1 MSAPKQK
8 RRKPTG
14 SAADINILWPGEI
27 LTAPQGKVLKEKFEL
42 NQLNLTLAL
51 QLLGFYCKSP
61 ESKRYLHERFALA
74 LWFIDNRP
82 ADYITGHIR
91 YFTGAR
97 FWSHSMEREAQTC
110 WRKQIK
116 KYPTDAR
123 VLFNAA
129 MQPDFRQPDTTAL
142 LKRSK
147 QADAT
152 YGPPFLHLAQGY
164 RYKALQ
170 GVDKHRKRFAKLA
183 LDEIDGALVRKNALG
198 ERLGMLIAFTPL
210 AIKFGYYIRARK
222 YANRL
227 RRYKEEALWQQYAE
241 TYLLRLDVIEAKY
254 KSAEKRIARLRQL
267 YSEHPSHVAS
277 NTQALLTLADLCQHD
292 QCNLAQLLL
301 DAIKRGTGDKAQL
314 KMLKRWSTEIA
325 RKRIP
330 NFQLDHN

>member
-1 MSAPKQK
+1 MSVPKQK
-8 RRKPTG
+8 RRKPNG
-14 SAADINILWPGEI
+14 SAADINILWPSEI

-91 YFTGAR
+91 SFTGAR
-97 FWSHSMEREAQTC
+97 FWSQSMEREAQTC

-129 MQPDFRQPDTTAL
+129 MQRDFRQPATTAL
-142 LKRSK
+142 VKRSK
-147 QADAT
+147 QADTT

-170 GVDKHRKRFAKLA
+170 GVEKHRKRFAKLA

-241 TYLLRLDVIEAKY
+241 TYLLRLDVIETKLASAKN
-254 KSAEKRIARLRQL
+254 RIARLEQL
-267 YSEHPSHVAS
+267 YTDHSSHVTRNPESLLILAELGEKG
-277 NTQALLTLADLCQHD
+277 QIQLALQFLEAL
-292 QCNLAQLLL
+292 
-301 DAIKRGTGDKAQL
+301 KRGTTDSAELSRLNKWL
-314 KMLKRWSTEIA
+314 KQMR
-325 RKRIP
+325 RNQIP
-330 NFQLDHN
+330 NFEA